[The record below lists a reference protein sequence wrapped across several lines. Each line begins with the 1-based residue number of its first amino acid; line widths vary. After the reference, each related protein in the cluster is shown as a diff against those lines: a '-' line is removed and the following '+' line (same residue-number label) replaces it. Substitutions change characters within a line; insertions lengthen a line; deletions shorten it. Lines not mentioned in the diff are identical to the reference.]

1 MVFFI
6 NIYGRAADPP
16 DKDKGNQNDMV
27 NNNSR
32 YLRAS
37 NVLRKHLPN
46 LVLQLIGCSVLTWWK
61 VKVYLDV
68 LDVRIQSYL
77 LSNDLSRRHHQS
89 SQKWSNVA
97 NISTSGVF
105 AFDKESN
112 LFAIATTCREQLL
125 NTAESKTIDRCEHTI

>member
-37 NVLRKHLPN
+37 NVLRKPSQFSFT
-46 LVLQLIGCSVLTWWK
+46 VDW
-61 VKVYLDV
+61 
-68 LDVRIQSYL
+68 L
-77 LSNDLSRRHHQS
+77 LSAHLMEGE
-89 SQKWSNVA
+89 
-97 NISTSGVF
+97 GVF
-105 AFDKESN
+105 GC
-112 LFAIATTCREQLL
+112 IGRP
-125 NTAESKTIDRCEHTI
+125 NTKLSTIE